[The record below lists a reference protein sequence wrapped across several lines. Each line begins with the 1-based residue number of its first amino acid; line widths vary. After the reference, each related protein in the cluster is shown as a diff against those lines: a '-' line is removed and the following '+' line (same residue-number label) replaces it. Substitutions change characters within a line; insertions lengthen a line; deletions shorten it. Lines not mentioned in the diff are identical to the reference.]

1 MSCSSSPVTR
11 SSDVLLEIT
20 NPSIAKLSY
29 WPSEYSKSKIETI
42 IKDWEGYTH
51 LSLHVG
57 NKTVRETSAS
67 VSAWGLRCDVCY
79 AAKATTTAKA
89 NQPNQASLLSWA
101 SEHGCFTR
109 KKPKWDIH
117 RNNPAHQA
125 LVNVS
130 KMNAVSSGV
139 VAQGAST
146 KARIDDAARALFRI
160 VLYVAQKNR
169 PISDVNDVRAL
180 HVLNGNVDLSLDP
193 QVGVL
198 SDPSANYTSTET
210 LNDML
215 TIAAHIVNLET
226 AGMLKN
232 SPVFTLTLDESTDNG
247 NVSQLLLYSNQMTP
261 LRYDPDLTAP
271 VSRLLAC
278 KEVSS
283 CV

>member
-1 MSCSSSPVTR
+1 
-11 SSDVLLEIT
+11 
-20 NPSIAKLSY
+20 
-29 WPSEYSKSKIETI
+29 
-42 IKDWEGYTH
+42 
-51 LSLHVG
+51 
-57 NKTVRETSAS
+57 
-67 VSAWGLRCDVCY
+67 
-79 AAKATTTAKA
+79 
-89 NQPNQASLLSWA
+89 
-101 SEHGCFTR
+101 
-109 KKPKWDIH
+109 
-117 RNNPAHQA
+117 
-125 LVNVS
+125 
-130 KMNAVSSGV
+130 MNAVSSGVTV

-278 KEVSS
+278 ISS
-283 CV
+283 CVSVCGERERDR